1 MAVVPKDQE
10 ETAKFLAPIPVH
22 VLVFLQLLLHN
33 GDFPRAY
40 VHHKVTYNC
49 LRLGVCLACVSGDC

>member
-1 MAVVPKDQE
+1 MAVVRKDHE
-10 ETAKFLAPIPVH
+10 ETEKFLAPIPIH
-22 VLVFLQLLLHN
+22 ILVFLWLLF

-49 LRLGVCLACVSGDC
+49 LRLGVCLARVSGDC